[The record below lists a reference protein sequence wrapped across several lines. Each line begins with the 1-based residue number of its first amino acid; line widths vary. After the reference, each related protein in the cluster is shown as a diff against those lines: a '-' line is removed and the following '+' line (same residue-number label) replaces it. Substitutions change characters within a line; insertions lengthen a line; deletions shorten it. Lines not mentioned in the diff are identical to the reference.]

1 MPLRLL
7 SAASWLFLDR
17 FVRMGVGFAV
27 GIVLARVYGPED
39 YGLLSYVI
47 AMASVF
53 GCLAS
58 LGFDELLPRD
68 LASPD
73 LRVTRQD
80 AEKTALFLRLFAEAL
95 AYGGLL
101 LFFGLHQGSEVLFG
115 FAALYGTYFLFQATD
130 VIEFG
135 RRVDGDFA
143 GIARLRLGAS
153 VFSGLLKLVIAAL
166 KLPFLWI
173 SGAMVAEF
181 LIATLYYLRRIIKN
195 PALEGGKFNRAYA
208 GSLLQRAV
216 PLVLAGVLG
225 ILQTRMDSLL
235 IEETLGAGRLG
246 VYAAALRMVELLD
259 ALGIV
264 LSILLIPEFGRR
276 KGAALERWARA
287 AYLAGVLLFLMA
299 LPVLFLLWQIFPWV
313 YGPKFLEGQSV
324 MLWLFPRPFF
334 YLLGMI
340 RVGLLLSEQHYRRI
354 PLYSALSVTLT
365 LVLFPPL
372 TLKFGLEGAAMAG
385 TLGIALSG
393 LGLDL
398 LAYPRNLRRMIL
410 APLALPELLR
420 ALRGYHQAKEATTPR
435 ERGRPSTR

>member
-1 MPLRLL
+1 
-7 SAASWLFLDR
+7 
-17 FVRMGVGFAV
+17 MGIGFGV

-39 YGLLSYVI
+39 YGHLNYVI

-58 LGFDELLPRD
+58 LGFDDLLPRD

-73 LRVTRQD
+73 LKVARRD
-80 AEKTALFLRLFAEAL
+80 AEKTAVFLRLFAETL
-95 AYGGLL
+95 AYAGLL
-101 LFFGLHQGSEVLFG
+101 LFFGLRQGSDVIFG
-115 FAALYGTYFLFQATD
+115 FAALYGTYFLLQATD

-153 VFSGLLKLVIAAL
+153 LVSGLLKLIIAAL

-173 SGAMVAEF
+173 SGAMVVEF

-195 PALEGGKFNRAYA
+195 PALKGGEFRRDYA
-208 GSLLQRAV
+208 GSLLQRAA
-216 PLVLAGVLG
+216 PLVLAGALG

-264 LSILLIPEFGRR
+264 LSILLVPEFGRR

-287 AYLAGVLLFLMA
+287 AYLAGTLLFLMA
-299 LPVLFLLWQIFPWV
+299 LPALFLLWQAFPWV
-313 YGPKFLEGQSV
+313 YGPKFIEGQSV

-354 PLYSALSVTLT
+354 PLYSAFSVTLT
-365 LVLFPPL
+365 SLLFQPL
-372 TLKFGLEGAAMAG
+372 TQNFGLEGAAMAG

-398 LAYPRNLRRMIL
+398 LVYPRNLRRMIL
-410 APLALPELLR
+410 APMALPDLMR
-420 ALRGYHQAKEATTPR
+420 ALRSHRKATGPR
-435 ERGRPSTR
+435 SGDALRHDNGN